1 MEKASF
7 LPTKIPPS
15 RLSVALTW
23 VRHKLVSRSET
34 VLLGLLLLI
43 GLILSTRTETFLT
56 SSNMLNIAYQSS
68 WLAIAAIGVS
78 MVIIIGGIDLS
89 VGALM
94 ALAGAVTA
102 LSIQAGLPIGLS
114 IVLGLGSSAFF
125 GMINGLLVGQIGLP
139 PFIVT
144 LGIMG
149 IARGLTLGITGGRP
163 IRDLPEAFTRLGQGT
178 LQFGAFSAPLPV
190 IWMLIV
196 ALLVAWLLHTT
207 VLGRYIYALGRDEQ
221 ALLAVGLPT
230 PQIKVLVYTLSGL
243 LAGSGGIIL
252 TARLGVAAPTAANG
266 YELDI
271 IAAAVIGGASLFGGE
286 GTVLGAILGAVLM
299 QTLRNGLVQLGTQAY
314 WQVGAIGIMTL
325 IVLLLDYTRRRR

>member
-1 MEKASF
+1 MANARAFEAS
-7 LPTKIPPS
+7 LDGSSTG
-15 RLSVALTW
+15 L
-23 VRHKLVSRSET
+23 VRWNRDRIT
-34 VLLGLLLLI
+34 LI
-43 GLILSTRTETFLT
+43 
-56 SSNMLNIAYQSS
+56 
-68 WLAIAAIGVS
+68 
-78 MVIIIGGIDLS
+78 
-89 VGALM
+89 VGALLILGVFGL
-94 ALAGAVTA
+94 AL
-102 LSIQAGLPIGLS
+102 
-114 IVLGLGSSAFF
+114 
-125 GMINGLLVGQIGLP
+125 
-139 PFIVT
+139 
-144 LGIMG
+144 
-149 IARGLTLGITGGRP
+149 
-163 IRDLPEAFTRLGQGT
+163 
-178 LQFGAFSAPLPV
+178 
-190 IWMLIV
+190 